1 MANSAAE
8 FRSPADGVPCR
19 PEFFNKARAVFV
31 NARIS
36 LAPLTGVNRYLAE
49 VLAAWPGEPPSL
61 LRPPAWA
68 ASGVPGHLWEQLVLP
83 RRLGGELLWSPV
95 HSGPVGYAPQV
106 VTVHDIVPLDHPE
119 WLHPRFVRWYRW
131 MLPRLLGPAARLIA
145 VSGFTRDRVVATLG
159 IDPGRIE
166 VIPLGVNPR
175 FAPADADA
183 IERMRASLGLAEHR
197 YVLSLGSLEPRK
209 NLSGLLEGWRRAL
222 PRLPADLHLAVAG
235 AAGRRAVFGDAE
247 VGEWPPRCLPLG
259 RVDDA
264 WLPALY
270 SGADC
275 FAYLSHYEGFGLPPL
290 EAMACGT
297 PALVSDIEVFREI
310 SGDAALRAAPRDPDA
325 IAHQL
330 VRISAES
337 ELAREYVERGR
348 LRAAGFRW
356 EDTAIATAEVLRR
369 VG

>member
-1 MANSAAE
+1 MANSRGRCTLSA
-8 FRSPADGVPCR
+8 GVL
-19 PEFFNKARAVFV
+19 NKARIVFV

-49 VLAAWPGEPPSL
+49 VLEAWPGDPPPL
-61 LRPPAWA
+61 LQPPAWA

-106 VTVHDIVPLDHPE
+106 VTVHDVVPFDHPE
-119 WLHPRFVRWYRW
+119 WLHPRFARWYRW
-131 MLPRLLGPAARLIA
+131 MLPRLLGRAARLIA
-145 VSGFTRDRVVATLG
+145 VSGFTRDRVIATLG
-159 IDPGRIE
+159 VDPGRIE

-175 FAPADADA
+175 FAPAGSDA
-183 IERMRASLGLAEHR
+183 IERMRAALGLGERR

-209 NLSGLLEGWRRAL
+209 NLSGLLEAWRRAL
-222 PRLPADLHLAVAG
+222 PQLPEDLHLAVAG
-235 AAGRRAVFGDAE
+235 AAGRRAVFGN
-247 VGEWPPRCLPLG
+247 GEIRDWPPRCLPLG

-270 SGADC
+270 SGAEC

-310 SGDAALRAAPRDPDA
+310 SGDAALRANPGDPGSIADA
-325 IAHQL
+325 L
-330 VRISAES
+330 VRLASDPVLRQHQAEAGR
-337 ELAREYVERGR
+337 AR
-348 LRAAGFRW
+348 AGHYRW
-356 EDTAIATAEVLRR
+356 PETARATAELLQR